1 MGFLQDCEKFMEQ
14 NMRKKEF
21 DNLYACNKL
30 KQENTTNNKM
40 KKIINKIMMILD

>member
-14 NMRKKEF
+14 KIEKKKKKEF

-40 KKIINKIMMILD
+40 KKK